1 MKTTPVNFV
10 QVLFISC
17 QDPEPAK
24 HQLEH
29 INFNLLSSAVISIV
43 GHESGIR
50 ERGSRPTLQLFKQV
64 RHPSTGHLCLPFFP
78 RTLKGLP
85 ACN

>member
-10 QVLFISC
+10 QVLVISY

-43 GHESGIR
+43 GHER
-50 ERGSRPTLQLFKQV
+50 ERGSRPT
-64 RHPSTGHLCLPFFP
+64 PW
-78 RTLKGLP
+78 
-85 ACN
+85 